1 MWELQTEKT
10 ICSVRVSDCIE
21 ERAVT
26 RSGPSSGQ
34 LNRQESQSHDNN
46 SGGFTKRLFRTID
59 SKLAYLVFA
68 TFASV
73 WGSVLPATQAAEEI
87 FVASGD
93 SPTNLLSLNT
103 VRVYDRLGY
112 GNTAPTRSLQGSN
125 TGLNV
130 PSGVAVDTIHDEL
143 FVANRRGAPLTIAV
157 YDRFASGNSRPKRI
171 ISGPHTELSTPRG
184 LAIDTVNDK
193 LLVTNEVDDEIL
205 IFPLDASG
213 DVAPRVI
220 AGTATQLNTPWGI
233 AIDTVHN
240 ELYIS
245 NNKGSHSITVYD
257 LTEVYD
263 DDPAVSGNIA
273 PLRTIQDFDPT
284 TPLKYPR
291 GIALDLRNDEL
302 IVVSQGNSAIV
313 VYPRTASGDTR
324 PKRRVSGP
332 VTGLGQPLGLA
343 LDLPNNELLV
353 SNLSYP
359 RSITVFT
366 RAADGNTPPLRTLTL
381 TGTGEPVFL
390 AATTDTPEPYLLQVT
405 IRGDAIGTVTSD
417 PPGIDCGTGN
427 TGTCQATFPT
437 NGSVTLTERTMGTS
451 YFTGWGGDC
460 IGAGQSTSCHIIM
473 TAQKNISAAF
483 ATHSLTVTDPTG
495 TPNPTV
501 SQGSVSLSVSA
512 SDSVNHALGYSWSA
526 ICPPALGSN
535 GNFDNPNTQTPIWTA
550 PTNTTG
556 SEQICTIEVT
566 VSDGHGLSQV
576 RSYAQR
582 VSPGTPPPPPSQST
596 VDLIFNGSLFHAG
609 QTVTYQALIAPGF
622 PPSPDRVDI
631 YLGVL
636 LPDGVTFASFVPT
649 PSGLLTITFGPL
661 PVPFQSNVVLTAA
674 ATVPF
679 SYTFAGSEPIGTY
692 FGYGGLVR
700 AGTDPLQPSN
710 RLSLTVETFG
720 FAP

>member
-1 MWELQTEKT
+1 MWELQTAKT
-10 ICSVRVSDCIE
+10 TRSIRLNCIE
-21 ERAVT
+21 ERMVT

-46 SGGFTKRLFRTID
+46 SGRFTKRLLGTID
-59 SKLAYLVFA
+59 SRLACLIFA
-68 TFASV
+68 AFTFV
-73 WGSVLPATQAAEEI
+73 WGSVPSATQAAEEI
-87 FVASGD
+87 FVTSGD
-93 SPTNLLSLNT
+93 SSTNLQSLNS
-103 VRVYDRLGY
+103 VRVYDRLGH
-112 GNTAPTRSLQGSN
+112 GNTPPTRSLQGSN
-125 TGLNV
+125 TGLHT
-130 PSGVAVDTIHDEL
+130 PSGVAVDTIHNEL
-143 FVANRRGAPLTIAV
+143 FIANRSGAPLTIAV
-157 YDRFASGNSRPKRI
+157 YDRYAQGNTGPKRI

-193 LLVTNEVDDEIL
+193 LLVTNEVSNEVL
-205 IFPLDASG
+205 VFPLDASG

-273 PLRTIQDFDPT
+273 PLRTIQDLDPT
-284 TPLKYPR
+284 TPLKYPM

-302 IVVSQGNSAIV
+302 IVVSQGNSAIA

-324 PKRRVSGP
+324 PKRRLLGP
-332 VTGLGQPLGLA
+332 ATGLGQPLGLA

-353 SNLSYP
+353 SNLHP

-381 TGTGEPVFL
+381 TGTGEPIFL

-405 IRGDAIGTVTSD
+405 IGGDETGTVTSD
-417 PPGIDCGTGN
+417 PPGIDCGTGH

-437 NGSVTLTERTMGTS
+437 NGSVRLTARTMGTS

-460 IGAGQSTSCHIIM
+460 VGAGQSTSCNISM
-473 TAQKNISAAF
+473 TAQKNVTATF
-483 ATHSLTVTDPTG
+483 ATHGLTVADPTG
-495 TPNPTV
+495 TPNPTA

-535 GNFDNPNTQTPIWTA
+535 GIFATPNSSMPTWTA
-550 PTNTTG
+550 PENTTG
-556 SEQICTIEVT
+556 SEQICTIQVT

-582 VSPGTPPPPPSQST
+582 VSPETPPPPPPPSSQST
-596 VDLIFNGSLFHAG
+596 VHLIFNGLLFHAG
-609 QTVTYQALIAPGF
+609 QTITYHALITPGS

-649 PSGLLTITFGPL
+649 PSGLLSITFGSL
-661 PVPFQSNVVLTAA
+661 PVPFQTNVVLAA
-674 ATVPF
+674 AMVPF

-710 RLSLTVETFG
+710 RLSLTVEAFG